1 MAIQSK
7 KAFDFTI
14 YELLRIVA
22 RDWLNWAQSKIGVI
36 RGDSTSDIPQAT
48 YSVFR
53 RFFFVL
59 CTYVD
64 TSVRIKWIELNILDK
79 LASTLENRASPRAE
93 KYMCV
98 FRCSCPCK
106 WMFLFIR
113 AAAFSRDPLC
123 PNIPLRQLSFDLSD
137 LAMLFSVCF
146 RAKLWHQQKWICW
159 YEEGLLII

>member
-53 RFFFVL
+53 RFFLSYVLTLIPQFV
-59 CTYVD
+59 
-64 TSVRIKWIELNILDK
+64 
-79 LASTLENRASPRAE
+79 
-93 KYMCV
+93 
-98 FRCSCPCK
+98 
-106 WMFLFIR
+106 
-113 AAAFSRDPLC
+113 
-123 PNIPLRQLSFDLSD
+123 
-137 LAMLFSVCF
+137 
-146 RAKLWHQQKWICW
+146 
-159 YEEGLLII
+159 